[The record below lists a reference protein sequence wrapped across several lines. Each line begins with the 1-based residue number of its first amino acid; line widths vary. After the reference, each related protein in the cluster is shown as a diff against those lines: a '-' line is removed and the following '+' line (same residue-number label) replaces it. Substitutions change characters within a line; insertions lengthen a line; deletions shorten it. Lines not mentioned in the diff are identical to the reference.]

1 MDIALTIQAAS
12 ETAAEDVRRC
22 LAVLYGTTPGE
33 QALDRDFG
41 IDQECLAMPPAAAQ
55 ALFAAEIVKKTA
67 QDEPRARVARVEWEE
82 SDAQRGEL
90 RPRVVIELV

>member
-12 ETAAEDVRRC
+12 ETEAEDVRRC
-22 LAVLYGTTPGE
+22 LAILYGTTPGE

-55 ALFAAEIVKKTA
+55 ALFAAEIIKKTA
-67 QDEPRARVARVEWEE
+67 KYEPRCRVVRVEWEE
-82 SDAQRGEL
+82 TSVQMDEL
-90 RPRVVIELV
+90 RPRVVIKLV